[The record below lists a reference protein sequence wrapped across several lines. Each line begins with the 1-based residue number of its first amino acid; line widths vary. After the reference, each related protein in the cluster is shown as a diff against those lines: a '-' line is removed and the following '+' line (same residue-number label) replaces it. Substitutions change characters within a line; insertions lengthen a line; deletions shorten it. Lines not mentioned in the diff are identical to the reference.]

1 MPIIGLIIILVCFIG
16 GGYWLV
22 WEDRRYHA
30 RLGGTA
36 SEAPKPADRSAQ
48 DILAELRATLAVREE
63 TIRDLREKGGRL
75 VVDRDRW
82 EAAARRLEREIAS
95 LRDGAEA
102 AGRPLGSDWNK
113 FRELKAALRTCSTLM
128 S

>member
-75 VVDRDRW
+75 VVDRDPMGGGSQK
-82 EAAARRLEREIAS
+82 ARKRNRQSERRSRGGRSSTRQRLEQI
-95 LRDGAEA
+95 
-102 AGRPLGSDWNK
+102 P
-113 FRELKAALRTCSTLM
+113 
-128 S
+128 